1 MEQFLLFIIIAI
13 ASLVLNRRKNA
24 NKQQADQRV
33 EQGEPTVQ
41 QAPEIGRRDIGRPEY
56 QESQAPASFGNARSL
71 REAAEILFPQP
82 EVCPG

>member
-13 ASLVLNRRKNA
+13 ASLVLNGRKNA

-41 QAPEIGRRDIGRPEY
+41 QAPELGAGTLGAPEY
-56 QESQAPASFGNARSL
+56 KKARL
-71 REAAEILFPQP
+71 LLHLVTQG
-82 EVCPG
+82 V

>member
-41 QAPEIGRRDIGRPEY
+41 QAPRHEG
-56 QESQAPASFGNARSL
+56 
-71 REAAEILFPQP
+71 AATLGVQNIKKAGSCFIW
-82 EVCPG
+82 